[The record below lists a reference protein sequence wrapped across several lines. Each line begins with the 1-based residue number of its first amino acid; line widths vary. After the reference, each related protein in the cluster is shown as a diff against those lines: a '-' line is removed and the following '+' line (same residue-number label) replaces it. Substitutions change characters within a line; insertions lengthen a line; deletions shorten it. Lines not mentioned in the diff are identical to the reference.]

1 VCREAL
7 PGQRR
12 EEYPGTDAEYR
23 EEQRRLFY
31 VSITRA
37 KKTLVIS
44 RALRVGRGAAKQLG
58 LTVTTGNK
66 YWADLGMSPF
76 LHDIMGILPPAVR
89 GASWS
94 GCGQA

>member
-1 VCREAL
+1 MCREAL

-12 EEYPGTDAEYR
+12 DEYPDTETEYDD
-23 EEQRRLFY
+23 EQRRLFY
-31 VSITRA
+31 VSITHA

-44 RALRVGRGAAKQLG
+44 RALRVDRGAAKQLG

-76 LHDIMGILPPAVR
+76 LRGIMGILPPAIQGV
-89 GASWS
+89 SWG
-94 GCGQA
+94 GCLPA